1 MAPRKTMRIR
11 RKTMRSKSKSMR
23 TKTVKRGGGFD
34 SLKKLIEERSEKGKD
49 SLSFLVPDLKDYFCE
64 SPEVESGVVGA
75 APLVVP
81 RFKAII
87 DKFKGVM
94 LKSKKTYGGETAKE
108 RLDTIKNSLFT
119 SIEPAQIS
127 LNTGC
132 DMDTL
137 ADIGKR
143 VNINRNITSF
153 KNKQSHRFASIKRK
167 PTKKSMSIE
176 SICCTIEFLDTNL
189 STLTA
194 QEERIKKYA
203 YHLIALIAL
212 KELYADIGM
221 EDETVWTQE
230 EQPSLSRSDSI
241 RSSTSA
247 GGSKKRKH
255 R

>member
-1 MAPRKTMRIR
+1 
-11 RKTMRSKSKSMR
+11 MR
-23 TKTVKRGGGFD
+23 TKTMKRGGGLD

-49 SLSFLVPDLKDYFCE
+49 SLSFLVPYLKDYFCE
-64 SPEVESGVVGA
+64 SQE
-75 APLVVP
+75 VVP
-81 RFKAII
+81 RFQAII

-119 SIEPAQIS
+119 YIEPAQIS

-176 SICCTIEFLDTNL
+176 SICCTIEYLDTKL

-241 RSSTSA
+241 RSTTSA
-247 GGSKKRKH
+247 GGSKTRRH